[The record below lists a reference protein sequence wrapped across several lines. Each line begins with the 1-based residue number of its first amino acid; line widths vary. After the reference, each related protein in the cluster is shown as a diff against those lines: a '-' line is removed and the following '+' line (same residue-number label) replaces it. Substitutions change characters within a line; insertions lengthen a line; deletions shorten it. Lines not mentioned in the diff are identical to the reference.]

1 MEENERFEKNKRLN
15 QPFLN
20 VFDAIQE
27 EMNVTQQKLAELLQT
42 SSSNISGY
50 RKGTKKVGR
59 DLKQRIIDL
68 TKGRTNPKYLDG
80 KSDNM
85 FLPTHTEPGD
95 ASTNEHAAE
104 MSIIELAASL
114 IKENEALR
122 RQLQDTID
130 EVKSL
135 REEMS
140 RDRDAIATIRT
151 SLSDL
156 LYRSAA
162 NTIPI
167 AAEPDS

>member
-1 MEENERFEKNKRLN
+1 MAKRNEHFRSAYDWLVANHKVKDQKDLSWRIGVGATSISRIMQDKVEPSDDTLHKLN
-15 QPFLN
+15 SAFGGIFNMAYLRGESE
-20 VFDAIQE
+20 VMMA
-27 EMNVTQQKLAELLQT
+27 
-42 SSSNISGY
+42 GH
-50 RKGTKKVGR
+50 
-59 DLKQRIIDL
+59 
-68 TKGRTNPKYLDG
+68 PK
-80 KSDNM
+80 
-85 FLPTHTEPGD
+85 PAD

-122 RQLQDTID
+122 RQLQDTIE

-167 AAEPDS
+167 AAEPES